1 MAIVY
6 IAFRPNIPDRYLPIE
21 EIIDEDFAVATF
33 CYNDVAADRE
43 DNFTEGLAG
52 LLKKGDER
60 AGTHFHSRYDWLRFM
75 EFMKRHRIV

>member
-1 MAIVY
+1 MRRLMQEIKSPMAIVY

-52 LLKKGDER
+52 LLKKAMNG
-60 AGTHFHSRYDWLRFM
+60 M
-75 EFMKRHRIV
+75 EPIFTAAMIG